1 MQIDIQARGFDLT
14 DGIREHTKKR
24 LGFAIDWAQDDV
36 REIKIRLSDVNGPR
50 GGEDKRCLI
59 QIPMI
64 GKSSIVIEDVESD
77 LYLAI
82 DKAIHRMER
91 VLAKRLERAREVP
104 HETPRK
110 NQALPTEHRDEE
122 QEQEQFVQTSH

>member
-77 LYLAI
+77 LYSAI

-91 VLAKRLERAREVP
+91 VLAKRLERAREFP

-110 NQALPTEHRDEE
+110 KQALQTEQSDD
-122 QEQEQFVQTSH
+122 EQEQFVQTSH